1 MKIPSFI
8 FLLMSMAFIQGC
20 RSYSLKPVSEEVVW
34 KNGKGFVKNQNENV
48 VLQVAVDYTNSRNQ
62 RFLVEVENTSSKDL
76 LIGPEEFFVE
86 SKEGR
91 RLEASNPEA
100 EIAELNRQIELQKDI
115 LQTSGV
121 DLLDSAL
128 GLTLTLA
135 DRKDANLEERV
146 AKREKEQIEAKDAI
160 MYLEKQKLDLEM
172 TSMRKTTLSPK
183 GKLNGIVTFSSEL
196 AAGNLNII
204 LKNSGN
210 EIVIPFQVIQN

>member
-1 MKIPSFI
+1 MRIPSFI
-8 FLLMSMAFIQGC
+8 FLLISMAFIQGC
-20 RSYSLKPVSEEVVW
+20 SSYSLQPVSEEVFW

-48 VLQVAVDYTNSRNQ
+48 VLQIAVDYTNSRDQN
-62 RFLVEVENTSSKDL
+62 FLIEVENTSSKDL

-91 RLEASNPEA
+91 RFEAKNPEV
-100 EIAELNRQIELQKDI
+100 EIAELNRQIEHQKDI

-135 DRKDANLEERV
+135 DRKDTNLEERV
-146 AKREKEQIEAKDAI
+146 EKREKEQLEAKDAI
-160 MYLEKQKLDLEM
+160 MYLEKQKLDLEV
-172 TSMRKTTLSPK
+172 TSMRKTTLPPK
-183 GKLNGIVTFSSEL
+183 GKLNGVVKFSTEL
-196 AAGNLNII
+196 AAGNLNIV
-204 LKNSGN
+204 LKNSGR